1 MNNKIKLLGI
11 ALLSASFSLT
21 SCSDYLDVQLEDQL
35 TIEKVFEKRATTLN
49 YLAHVYSYLPYEA
62 EYQGT
67 NSTAEVYPGGDGAVV
82 PMSDEAMFSTYQW
95 STYLNFRTGDWGPTT
110 PYFNIWKYQY
120 TGIEQAG
127 IFMEN
132 VDRCPDL
139 STEEKRQMKAE
150 ARMVRAYSYFQLL
163 RRYGPVYVWG
173 DQRSNPTIKPDEID
187 RHTVD
192 ENVNFIVSEI
202 DKAIEDLPL
211 TLADTKTFAGR
222 ITKGAA
228 MAAKSRILL
237 YAASPL
243 FNGCDLYKGK
253 LINRWGDYL
262 FPQAPDPQKWDKAAK
277 AAKAVIDLGL
287 YSLKTN
293 DTESDPMVRAIK
305 AYQNVQ
311 FEAWNEEIIWGYWP
325 RYQER
330 YYNIACFNRHF
341 AMPPLITKMGCGQY
355 CPSLKL
361 VDSYPMAATGRYPI
375 DPVKEQAYDSNGM
388 PIVDPLSGYEDDGFV
403 SGWEHPI
410 EGPRFGAI
418 KAHKSCVGRDA
429 RFYASVFA
437 NGFKFINDF
446 IAGGNTEVY
455 FQTGGNS
462 PLRAADCVK
471 VGYFWR
477 RFIPTDIDYENGNWG
492 TYFWFYYRLAEIYL
506 NYAEACN
513 EKPNR
518 EPAEALKYVNM
529 IRNRAGLNNLED
541 AYPEYNFMT
550 DQNALRQM
558 IRKERMVEL
567 AFEGHRYY
575 DARRWMIAEKEFT
588 GPNWTLNLLATN
600 YESSYGRTTKVWAGS
615 DNLFEAKHYFFPINQ
630 IQLSEM
636 KNITQNYGW

>member
-1 MNNKIKLLGI
+1 MINKLKLFGL
-11 ALLSASFSLT
+11 ALLSSAVMFS
-21 SCSDYLDVQLEDQL
+21 SCSDYLEVKLEDQL
-35 TIEKVFEKRATTLN
+35 TIEKVFSKRASTLS
-49 YLAHVYSYLPYEA
+49 YLAHIYSYLPYEA

-67 NSTAEVYPGGDGAVV
+67 NQTAEVWPGGDGAVV
-82 PMSDEAMFSTYQW
+82 PMSDEALFSTYQW

-110 PYFNIWKYQY
+110 PYFNIWRYQY

-127 IFMEN
+127 IFLEH
-132 VDRCPDL
+132 VDECPDL
-139 STEEKRQMKAE
+139 SAEEKRQMKAE
-150 ARMVRAYSYFQLL
+150 VRMLRAYSYFQLF
-163 RRYGPVYVWG
+163 RRYGPVYIWG
-173 DQRSNPTIKPDEID
+173 DHRSNPVIKPDEVD

-192 ENVNFIVSEI
+192 QNVDFMVSEI
-202 DKAIEDLPL
+202 DKAIADLPL
-211 TLADTKTFAGR
+211 TLADTQTFAGR
-222 ITKGAA
+222 LTKGAA
-228 MAAKSRILL
+228 MAAKARILL

-243 FNGCDLYKGK
+243 FNGCDLYKNVLK
-253 LINRWGDYL
+253 NRWGDYL
-262 FPQAPDPQKWDKAAK
+262 FPQTADPEKWEKAAQ
-277 AAKAVIDLGL
+277 AAKAVIDLGM
-287 YSLKTN
+287 YSLY
-293 DTESDPMVRAIK
+293 TENTTDDPMTNAIQS
-305 AYQNVQ
+305 YQGVQ
-311 FEAWNEEIIWGYWP
+311 FNEWNCEIIWGYWP
-325 RYQER
+325 RYQNL

-375 DPVKEQAYDSNGM
+375 DPVTDLGYDSNGM
-388 PIVDPLSGYEDDGFV
+388 PVVDPKSGYADNGFE

-410 EGPRFGAI
+410 EGPKYGAV

-462 PLRAADCVK
+462 PLRAGDCVK

-506 NYAEACN
+506 DYAEACN

-518 EPAEALKYVNM
+518 QAQEALNYVNKV
-529 IRNRAGLNNLED
+529 RARVGLNTLQE
-541 AYPEYNFMT
+541 AYPEYNFLS

-600 YESSYGRTTKVWAGS
+600 YESSYSRTTKVWAGS
-615 DNLFEAKHYFFPINQ
+615 DNLFQPNQ

>member
-1 MNNKIKLLGI
+1 MIKKIKLFGL
-11 ALLSASFSLT
+11 ALLSSAFMFT
-21 SCSDYLDVQLEDQL
+21 SCSDYLEVQLEDQL
-35 TIEKVFEKRATTLN
+35 TLEKVFSKRASTLS
-49 YLAHVYSYLPYEA
+49 YLAHIYSYLPYEA

-67 NSTAEVYPGGDGAVV
+67 NQTAEVWPGGDGAVV

-110 PYFNIWKYQY
+110 PYFNIWRYQY

-127 IFMEN
+127 IFLEN

-139 STEEKRQMKAE
+139 KKKKKRHMKAE
-150 ARMVRAYSYFQLL
+150 VRVLRAYSYFQLF

-173 DQRSNPTIKPDEID
+173 DHRSNPTVRPDEID

-192 ENVNFIVSEI
+192 QNVDFMISEI

-222 ITKGAA
+222 LTKGAA
-228 MAAKSRILL
+228 MAAKARILL

-243 FNGCDLYKGK
+243 YNGCELYRNK
-253 LINRWGDYL
+253 LQNRWGDFL
-262 FPQAPDPQKWDKAAK
+262 FPQTHDPEKWEKAAQ
-277 AAKAVIDLGL
+277 AAKDVIDLGL
-287 YSLKTN
+287 YSLYTDNSSDDAMTN
-293 DTESDPMVRAIK
+293 AIQS
-305 AYQNVQ
+305 YQGVQ
-311 FEAWNEEIIWGYWP
+311 FKEWNSEIIWGYWP
-325 RYQER
+325 RYQNL

-341 AMPPLITKMGCGQY
+341 AMPPLVTKMGCGQY

-361 VDSYPMAATGRYPI
+361 VDSYPMAETGRYPI
-375 DPVKEQAYDSNGM
+375 DPVKDLGYDSNGM
-388 PIVDPLSGYEDDGFV
+388 PIIDPLSGYEDDGFV

-410 EGPRFGAI
+410 EGPKFGAI

-429 RFYASVFA
+429 RYYASVFA

-455 FQTGGNS
+455 FQVGGNS

-506 NYAEACN
+506 DYAEACN

-518 EPAEALKYVNM
+518 QAQEALDYVNKV
-529 IRNRAGLNNLED
+529 RARVGLNTLQE
-541 AYPEYNFMT
+541 AYPEYNFLS

-600 YESSYGRTTKVWAGS
+600 YESSYSRTTKVWAGA
-615 DNLFEAKHYFFPINQ
+615 DNLFQPKHYFFPINQ